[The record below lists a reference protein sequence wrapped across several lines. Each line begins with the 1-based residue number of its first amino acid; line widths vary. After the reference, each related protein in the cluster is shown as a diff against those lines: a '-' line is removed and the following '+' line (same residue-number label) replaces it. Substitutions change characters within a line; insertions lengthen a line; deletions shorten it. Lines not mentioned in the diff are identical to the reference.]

1 MISKYKR
8 GWQILGAVLIL
19 ISISLSSCISYT
31 FSPLPKEKVVEL
43 ADSCREI
50 YTEQI
55 DAWISADYERVAAV
69 YTEDIVHFDGGPV
82 FVGLEEVVYMARWM
96 NMFLSDYT
104 MAAGD
109 TYISGTDCIGTWL
122 LWGAK
127 GLTEEDPRR
136 EFDLIETRDGKI
148 SFWRLFYG
156 EKFDFFPIDKELLN
170 KFAEAWSAGRSREI
184 KEIYAAD
191 AVLVDSLFGVEAQGL
206 DEIQDYGVGFKK
218 AYSVKGW
225 ELLIPFSEGIDSDAA
240 LPDFIPSH
248 GGVYRITSTDDQGKI
263 CYVNAVVL
271 LTPDQDG
278 KISQQWV
285 FYQAEGLIECGW
297 LTE

>member
-1 MISKYKR
+1 MISQTTK
-8 GWQILGAVLIL
+8 GWLLFCGLLIL
-19 ISISLSSCISYT
+19 ISLSLSSCASYPLT
-31 FSPLPKEKVVEL
+31 PLPEAEVVEL

-55 DAWISADYERVAAV
+55 DAWISADYDRVRDV
-69 YTEDIVHFDGGPV
+69 YTEDVVHFDGGPV
-82 FVGLEEVVYMARWM
+82 FVSVDEVVEMARWM
-96 NMFLSDYT
+96 NLFLSDYT
-104 MAAGD
+104 QDAGD
-109 TYISGTDCIGTWL
+109 TYISASDCLGTWL

-156 EKFDFFPIDKELLN
+156 EKFDFAPINKDLLSQ
-170 KFAEAWSAGRSREI
+170 FAETLPTGRSRAM
-184 KEIYAAD
+184 KEIYAED

-206 DEIQDYGVGFKK
+206 DEILGYTAGFKK

-225 ELLIPFSEGIDSDAA
+225 ELLIPFSEVIDSDAA
-240 LPDFIPSH
+240 PPDFIPSH
-248 GGVYRITSTDDQGKI
+248 GGVYRITSTDDQGDI
-263 CYVNAVVL
+263 CYVNAVVI
-271 LTPDQDG
+271 LTPNQEG
-278 KISQQWV
+278 KISQQLV
-285 FYQAEGLIECGW
+285 YYQADSLIECGW

>member
-1 MISKYKR
+1 MISHNKN
-8 GWQILGAVLIL
+8 GWFVLGAALIL
-19 ISISLSSCISYT
+19 ISINLSACSQYSLT
-31 FSPLPKEKVVEL
+31 PLPLAEIEDL

-55 DAWISADYERVAAV
+55 DAWISADYDRVRDI

-82 FVGLEEVVYMARWM
+82 FEGVEEVVDMARWM

-104 MAAGD
+104 MDAGE
-109 TYISGTDCIGTWL
+109 TYISASDCVGTWL

-156 EKFDFFPIDKELLN
+156 EKFDFAPIDINLLS
-170 KFAEAWSAGRSREI
+170 KFAEVWSAGKSMNTG
-184 KEIYAAD
+184 EIYAED
-191 AVLVDSLFGVEAQGL
+191 AILMDSLFRVEAQGL
-206 DEIQDYGVGFKK
+206 EEIESHADGFNKTN
-218 AYSVKGW
+218 SVTEW
-225 ELLIPFSEGIDSDAA
+225 ELLIPFSEVIDSDNA
-240 LPDFIPSH
+240 PSDFIPSH
-248 GGVYRITSTDDQGKI
+248 GGVYQITSTDRQGNVCQVK
-263 CYVNAVVL
+263 AVVI

-278 KISQQWV
+278 KIAQQLT
-285 FYQAEGLIECGW
+285 FYQADSLIECGW
-297 LTE
+297 IIK